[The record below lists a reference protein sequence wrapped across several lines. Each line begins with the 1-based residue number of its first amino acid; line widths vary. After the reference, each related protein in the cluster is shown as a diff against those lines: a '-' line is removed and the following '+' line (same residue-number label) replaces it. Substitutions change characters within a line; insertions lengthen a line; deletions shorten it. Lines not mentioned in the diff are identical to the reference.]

1 MTDLWT
7 LLLVWAAALLLDHW
21 LGEPRRWH
29 PVVGFG
35 NLAAAIE
42 KRFNRNPDKGF
53 RPGLLALVLAV
64 VPPVLATVLLVWLL
78 PPSLQLVVGAVG
90 LWLALSLRGLAEHGR
105 AVADALIHRDLALAR
120 EQVGRIVSRQ
130 TEALDETAVATAA
143 SESMLEN
150 GADAVFASLFWFAVA
165 GLPGVVLHRAVNT
178 LDAMWGYRTPRFLT
192 FGRAAARLD
201 DLLNWPPARL
211 TALSYALRGNTR
223 LALACWRRQ
232 APKWDSPNGGPVMAA
247 GAGALSV
254 SLGGPAPYATGLKKR
269 PILGRGPDADVGTI
283 AAAIR
288 LVERSVLLWLG
299 VVLVLAILQEGL
311 A

>member
-7 LLLVWAAALLLDHW
+7 LLLVWAGALLLDHW
-21 LGEPRRWH
+21 LGEPGRWH

-35 NLAAAIE
+35 QLAAILE
-42 KRFNRNPDKGF
+42 QRFNRDPEQGRK
-53 RPGLLALVLAV
+53 PGVIALVLAV
-64 VPPVLATVLLVWLL
+64 VPVVLLTMVLVWLL
-78 PPSLQLVVGAVG
+78 PPSLQLVVEALG
-90 LWLALSLRGLAEHGR
+90 LWLAMSLRGLAEHGR
-105 AVADALIHRDLALAR
+105 AVADALIHRDLPLAR
-120 EQVGRIVSRQ
+120 EQVGRIVSRR
-130 TEALDETAVATAA
+130 TEDLDETGVATAA

-150 GADAVFASLFWFAVA
+150 GADAVFASLFWYAVA

-178 LDAMWGYRTPRFLT
+178 LDAMWGYRTPRFLH

-211 TALSYALRGNTR
+211 TALSYALLGQTR

-232 APKWDSPNGGPVMAA
+232 APRWDSPNGGPVMAA
-247 GAGALSV
+247 GAGALGV

-288 LVERSVLLWLG
+288 LVERAVLLWLG
-299 VVLVLAILQEGL
+299 VVLVFAVFQEGL